1 MSIRTQTLFSEK
13 ESRFNGQGSE
23 DFREVF
29 LEALNATLLD
39 LSLRVVGMSY
49 TAIED
54 LEDDIDE
61 DAEYRNAISAGLD
74 WYIQKHGQWAIDS
87 KLDLDLAYRR
97 ERSALQAQAAI
108 DAEVR
113 WGWGGE
119 E

>member
-1 MSIRTQTLFSEK
+1 MIRTQTLFREK
-13 ESRFNGQGSE
+13 QARFNGRGSE
-23 DFREVF
+23 DFQEVF
-29 LEALNATLLD
+29 LEALNATLID
-39 LSLRVVGMSY
+39 LSHRLVGMSY

-54 LEDDIDE
+54 LEDNIDE

-87 KLDLDLAYRR
+87 KEDLDLAYRR
-97 ERSALQAQAAI
+97 ERSTLQAQVAI